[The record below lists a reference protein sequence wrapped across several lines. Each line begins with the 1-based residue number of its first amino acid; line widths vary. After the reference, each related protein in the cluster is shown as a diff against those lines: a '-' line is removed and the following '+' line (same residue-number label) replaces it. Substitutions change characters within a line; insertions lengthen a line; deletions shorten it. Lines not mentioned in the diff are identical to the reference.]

1 MGRYPFVLRLAVP
14 GDFDEVR
21 GLVREAADWLRTSKD
36 TDQWANPWPDQAG
49 HHERILNDLL
59 KGKTW
64 MVWDGSAAAATIT
77 IDTEEPLDLN
87 ERPIWPAHERHEPA
101 LYVRRVV
108 VSRNYARIGL
118 GAGLLDWAA
127 DRAKRDHRAAVIRID
142 VWTTNLGLH
151 AYYEDQGFT
160 RRTGRDPRELAGYPS
175 QALFQR
181 HVHRP
186 RSDYRNLFTEEGL
199 GDRKFR

>member
-1 MGRYPFVLRLAVP
+1 VGRYPFVLRLAVP

-64 MVWDGSAAAATIT
+64 MVWDGAAAAATIT
-77 IDTEEPLDLN
+77 VDTEEPLDLN

-186 RSDYRNLFTEEGL
+186 GSDYRNLFTEEGL